1 MLVTLEDS
9 VESGVTVDRLGC
21 TIVHRVPAVT
31 KYLPK
36 YWVALKKPGNRAICL
51 RTSKDD
57 FRTCEIKLRK
67 LTVFTKCNAHQMTP
81 FHSWRNYWSSPLG
94 EEANFHQKVEENIK
108 FQCSNYLQISSKDT
122 LTERQTILHC
132 KSHVSAHWNDWETV
146 PPRHFTHCLRRF
158 SADVTRRKSR
168 AFESFKPEVRSN
180 KKTCTERC
188 RFSLNNFSSFK
199 RWKKIQKWIHSF
211 VAKRKR
217 TNTVGSDFK
226 KNTVCL

>member
-1 MLVTLEDS
+1 MA
-9 VESGVTVDRLGC
+9 
-21 TIVHRVPAVT
+21 HRVPT
-31 KYLPK
+31 INKYLPK

-67 LTVFTKCNAHQMTP
+67 LTVFTNCNAHQMTP

-132 KSHVSAHWNDWETV
+132 KSHVSAHWNDWGTV

-168 AFESFKPEVRSN
+168 AFESFKPEVRS
-180 KKTCTERC
+180 KK
-188 RFSLNNFSSFK
+188 K
-199 RWKKIQKWIHSF
+199 RARNVVVF
-211 VAKRKR
+211 
-217 TNTVGSDFK
+217 
-226 KNTVCL
+226 L